1 MNKLVFILCLGF
13 LFFSCG
19 NESVSEDPS
28 NLKEKTGNYTLVNLD
43 GENISSEEFI
53 LELEGKKQRL
63 SGKTG
68 CNNFV
73 ATYEIEDKNL
83 KFNPPLGTKMYCQGE
98 MEYEEAF
105 NEMLPQIRKVKI
117 SEEELVFLS
126 EENNELLKLQKIK
139 KSE

>member
-1 MNKLVFILCLGF
+1 MKKLVFILSLTF

-28 NLKEKTGNYTLVNLD
+28 DLKEKSGNYNLINLD
-43 GENISSEEFI
+43 GEDISSEGFI
-53 LELEGKKQRL
+53 LEVEGEKQRI

-73 ATYEIEDKNL
+73 TTYEVENKEL
-83 KFNPPLGTKMYCQGE
+83 KFSSPMSTKMYCEGE
-98 MEYEEAF
+98 MEYEETF
-105 NEMLPQIRKVKI
+105 GEVLPQIRKVQI

-126 EENNELLKLQKIK
+126 KENNELLKLQKIK

>member
-1 MNKLVFILCLGF
+1 MKKLVFVLSLAF

-19 NESVSEDPS
+19 NQSVSEDPS
-28 NLKEKTGNYTLVNLD
+28 DLKGKTGNYDLITLD
-43 GENISSEEFI
+43 GEDVSSEGFI
-53 LELEGKKQRL
+53 LEFEGKEQRL

-73 ATYEIEDKNL
+73 VTYEIKDKYL
-83 KFNPPLGTKMYCQGE
+83 KFNQPMGTEMYCEGE
-98 MEYEEAF
+98 MEYEETF
-105 NEMLPQIRKVKI
+105 EEILPQIRKVKI

>member
-1 MNKLVFILCLGF
+1 MKKLVFVLSLAF

-19 NESVSEDPS
+19 NQSVSEDPS
-28 NLKEKTGNYTLVNLD
+28 DLKGKNGNYDLVTLD
-43 GENISSEEFI
+43 GENISSEGFI
-53 LELEGKKQRL
+53 LELEGEKKRL

-73 ATYEIEDKNL
+73 VTYEIEDKHL
-83 KFNPPLGTKMYCQGE
+83 KFNQPLSTEMYCEGE
-98 MEYEEAF
+98 MEYEETF
-105 NEMLPQIRKVKI
+105 GETLPKIRKVKI

-126 EENNELLKLQKIK
+126 EENNELLRLQKIK

>member
-1 MNKLVFILCLGF
+1 MKKLILIFSISF
-13 LFFSCG
+13 LLYSCG
-19 NESVSEDPS
+19 NQSVSEDPS
-28 NLKEKTGNYTLVNLD
+28 DLKDRTGKYELRSLDGEDVSSKGFIFELD
-43 GENISSEEFI
+43 GEN
-53 LELEGKKQRL
+53 QRI

-73 ATYEIEDKNL
+73 AAYKIEDKIL
-83 KFNPPLGTKMYCQGE
+83 KFNQPLGTKMYCEGE
-98 MEYEEAF
+98 MEYEETF
-105 NEMLPQIRKVKI
+105 NEILPQIQKVKI

>member
-1 MNKLVFILCLGF
+1 MKKLVFILSLTF

-19 NESVSEDPS
+19 NETVSEDPS
-28 NLKEKTGNYTLVNLD
+28 DLKKKSGNYNLINLD
-43 GENISSEEFI
+43 GEDISSEGFI
-53 LELEGKKQRL
+53 LEVEGEKQRL

-73 ATYEIEDKNL
+73 ATYEIEDKQL
-83 KFNPPLGTKMYCQGE
+83 EFSSPMSTKMYCEGE
-98 MEYEEAF
+98 MEYEETF
-105 NEMLPQIRKVKI
+105 GEVLPQITKVQI